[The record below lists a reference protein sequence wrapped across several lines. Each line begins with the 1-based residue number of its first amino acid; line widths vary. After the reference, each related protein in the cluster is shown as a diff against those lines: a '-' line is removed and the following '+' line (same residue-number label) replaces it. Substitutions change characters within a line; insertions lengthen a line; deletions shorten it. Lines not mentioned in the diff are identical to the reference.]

1 MFDSFLT
8 KIFGSR
14 NDRLI
19 RQYRKRCAQINKLE
33 PEIQALTDEQ
43 LRGKTAEFRERLDK
57 GETLDALL
65 PEAFAVVR
73 EASRRVLGMRH
84 FDVQLIGGMVL
95 NDGKIAEMRTGEGKT
110 LTATLAVYLNAL
122 PAKGVHVVT
131 VNDYLASRDAA
142 WMGRLYNFLG
152 MTVGTIL
159 SQQDTESKKAAY
171 AADIT
176 YGTNNEFGFDYLRD
190 NMEYEVANRRQ
201 RPLAYAIVDEVDSI
215 LIDEARTPL
224 IISGAADDN
233 TDLYKAVNE
242 IPPLLTR
249 QAEEKGEG
257 DYWVDEKAHQV
268 YLSEKGH
275 EKVEKILTERG
286 LIANGSSLYSPQN
299 IILMHH
305 LNASLRAHTLFFR
318 DQQYVV
324 QNGEV
329 VIVDEFTGRLMPG
342 RRWSEGLHQAIEAK
356 EGVKII
362 TGMRAQ
368 ELIYR
373 DGEVVGVN
381 TFMLNEEARYAVA
394 IDELIR
400 DVSQDEVPYELAGQ
414 QFPIFYIAIGA
425 AVIILIIIFVVIFAT
440 RRKSEVVAGSGP
452 VPVPA
457 PAPDPGV
464 WQQTAPEPVPDY
476 TAHQSSRYHLSGGI
490 ASPLAGKTYGIS
502 QETIIGRDGARCDI
516 VFPVDTKG
524 VSAKHC
530 KVTPSA
536 EGILLSDLGST
547 YGTFLANGTKVEPG
561 QNRLLH
567 PGDAF
572 YLGGEDNRF
581 EVR

>member
-1 MFDSFLT
+1 MKGIMKKCSAVLMLFGMICSLFFAVETVYASSPSEAKDSVVCIGVGDS
-8 KIFGSR
+8 KG
-14 NDRLI
+14 NLI
-19 RQYRKRCAQINKLE
+19 GWGTGFAIGQTGEPIQYIVTNAHVAE
-33 PEIQALTDEQ
+33 PTDEDGNYIPCSLTVYFSAAANQ
-43 LRGKTAEFRERLDK
+43 SMMAEVYWCDQSSDLAILK
-57 GETLDALL
+57 L
-65 PEAFAVVR
+65 PEETDQR
-73 EASRRVLGMRH
+73 EALVLCPMEDVDMDDDFAALGYPATSMASDFVKFDTTDISITRGGISKQVRVSGRDCYLLDIQISQGNS
-84 FDVQLIGGMVL
+84 GGPL
-95 NDGKIAEMRTGEGKT
+95 
-110 LTATLAVYLNAL
+110 
-122 PAKGVHVVT
+122 
-131 VNDYLASRDAA
+131 VN
-142 WMGRLYNFLG
+142 
-152 MTVGTIL
+152 
-159 SQQDTESKKAAY
+159 SK
-171 AADIT
+171 
-176 YGTNNEFGFDYLRD
+176 
-190 NMEYEVANRRQ
+190 
-201 RPLAYAIVDEVDSI
+201 
-215 LIDEARTPL
+215 
-224 IISGAADDN
+224 
-233 TDLYKAVNE
+233 
-242 IPPLLTR
+242 
-249 QAEEKGEG
+249 
-257 DYWVDEKAHQV
+257 
-268 YLSEKGH
+268 
-275 EKVEKILTERG
+275 
-286 LIANGSSLYSPQN
+286 
-299 IILMHH
+299 
-305 LNASLRAHTLFFR
+305 
-318 DQQYVV
+318 
-324 QNGEV
+324 
-329 VIVDEFTGRLMPG
+329 
-342 RRWSEGLHQAIEAK
+342 
-356 EGVKII
+356 
-362 TGMRAQ
+362 
-368 ELIYR
+368 
-373 DGEVVGVN
+373 GEVVGVN

-452 VPVPA
+452 VSVPA

-464 WQQTAPEPVPDY
+464 WQQTVPEPVPDY